1 VEAALAGI
9 GCGAPFVIH
18 AAEPAQGLEKF
29 VAKGRFQPR
38 KIFTLRRPLPDPV
51 QVTTAFRAERAPLGG
66 AVTDLDAV
74 ADKIAGLGGQGEMR
88 TGAECRRVTKRAVFL
103 ADHVRESF
111 LYSVFSVRI
120 SSTVGTAQ
128 SKILVGVRL
137 IIASSVGYGKNAR
150 RKIQKNENGH

>member
-120 SSTVGTAQ
+120 SST
-128 SKILVGVRL
+128 KILVGVRL
-137 IIASSVGYGKNAR
+137 IIASSVGYGKNTR